1 MINEREEKFWQHS
14 YIPRNSSYHPVEW
27 RCPISSH
34 FFNPS
39 LKKTPKGHQ
48 RPPKLLTVFFQ
59 IYFIWR
65 ECLQD
70 FITFFPFCFSSLAM
84 ISAQQPP
91 FPNKIQR
98 TMDCQSKEEE
108 TCEEQYD
115 SENCTCSSEHA
126 ESEKGLVQFKY
137 CNCYGMLA
145 YHTLIFVSLQ
155 IGDIIMQLFLWYPI
169 SPIMSPYA
177 CIYYQIKPPKNTP
190 LSP

>member
-1 MINEREEKFWQHS
+1 MINEREEKFWQHY

-59 IYFIWR
+59 IYFILR

-70 FITFFPFCFSSLAM
+70 FITFFLFCFSSLAM

-126 ESEKGLVQFKY
+126 ESEKGLVQLKY

-155 IGDIIMQLFLWYPI
+155 IGDIIMQLFLI
-169 SPIMSPYA
+169 SNFPHYVPLCLHILSD
-177 CIYYQIKPPKNTP
+177 QTSKNTP

>member
-1 MINEREEKFWQHS
+1 MKRVPARLYNI
-14 YIPRNSSYHPVEW
+14 I
-27 RCPISSH
+27 
-34 FFNPS
+34 
-39 LKKTPKGHQ
+39 
-48 RPPKLLTVFFQ
+48 
-59 IYFIWR
+59 
-65 ECLQD
+65 
-70 FITFFPFCFSSLAM
+70 FPFCFSSLDM

-145 YHTLIFVSLQ
+145 YHILIFVSLQ
-155 IGDIIMQLFLWYPI
+155 IADIIMQLFLWYPI
-169 SPIMSPYA
+169 SPPLCPLMLAYIIRSNLQKYPSISIIKKYILKGLLILFRHLNNFFSVKISYKRDMLII
-177 CIYYQIKPPKNTP
+177 CINWAGTVEAMLLQILTG
-190 LSP
+190 